1 MDMTIMK
8 MGKESNFNGSVILG
22 LIVLALLSRLIPHPP
37 NFAPITSIA
46 LFAGFHSSKKIW
58 ALLLPIGCMFIT
70 DLFLGLHSLI
80 PIVYASFFLISYIGI
95 RAKSLSLGTVLLA
108 STSFFVF
115 SNLGVWYYYYPLTW
129 EGFMSCFVLA
139 LPFYANALAGDLFYT
154 SVLNF
159 SFSKIKGL
167 RFSNI

>member
-1 MDMTIMK
+1 MTIMK

-58 ALLLPIGCMFIT
+58 ALQLPIGCMFIT